1 MVLVVPSWVKVL
13 ATFFATATSLALV
26 WVISLVRVSF
36 VGVRS

>member
-1 MVLVVPSWVKVL
+1 MVLAVPSLARVL
-13 ATFFATATSLALV
+13 ATFLATATSLALV